1 MRSRRRHPYSLKVA
15 GFEGH
20 PRGITY
26 NSTHNP
32 ARNSARNAASHSKSN
47 LEIRHHSS
55 RITNRYDCFR
65 MFLSQQDGKNRAIAR
80 LKFHSL
86 QYTSRAGEDS
96 DLVSP
101 W

>member
-20 PRGITY
+20 PRSITY

-32 ARNSARNAASHSKSN
+32 ARNAASHSKSN

-55 RITNRYDCFR
+55 RITDRYDCFR
-65 MFLSQQDGKNRAIAR
+65 MFLSQQDGKDCAIAR

-86 QYTSRAGEDS
+86 QYTS
-96 DLVSP
+96 
-101 W
+101 